1 MYQKKELVK
10 LTLIRL
16 YQEIINFLKFF
27 FMKKKKFYLIYFILT
42 YILLKFYYFNN
53 IYG

>member
-1 MYQKKELVK
+1 MYQKIELVK

-27 FMKKKKFYLIYFILT
+27 FEKKEVLFNIFHFEIYISI
-42 YILLKFYYFNN
+42 ILLF
-53 IYG
+53 

>member
-27 FMKKKKFYLIYFILT
+27 FYEKEEVLFNIFHFDIYIT
-42 YILLKFYYFNN
+42 KILLF
-53 IYG
+53 

>member
-1 MYQKKELVK
+1 MYQKIELVK

-27 FMKKKKFYLIYFILT
+27 YEKEEVLFDIFHFDLYITK
-42 YILLKFYYFNN
+42 ILLF
-53 IYG
+53 